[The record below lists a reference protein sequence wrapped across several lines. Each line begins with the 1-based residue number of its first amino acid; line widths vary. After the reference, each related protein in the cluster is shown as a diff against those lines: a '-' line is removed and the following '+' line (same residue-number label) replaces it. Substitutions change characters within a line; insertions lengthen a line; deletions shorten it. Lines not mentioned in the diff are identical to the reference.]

1 MISHEER
8 KQRILNTSHIIWL
21 EDSSVYRMAY
31 VEIIDNIVF
40 VGTEGGLLFQDMDVL
55 TLEEACQAEQIIIN
69 IKQELNI
76 N

>member
-55 TLEEACQAEQIIIN
+55 TLEEACQAEKIIIN

>member
-8 KQRILNTSHIIWL
+8 KKRILNTSHIIWL

-31 VEIIDNIVF
+31 VEVIDNLIF
-40 VGTEGGLLFQDMDVL
+40 VGTENGLLFQDTDVL
-55 TLEEACQAEQIIIN
+55 TLEEACHAEKIIIN

>member
-8 KQRILNTSHIIWL
+8 KQRILDTSHIIWL
-21 EDSSVYRMAY
+21 EDFSVYQMAY

-55 TLEEACQAEQIIIN
+55 TLEEACRAERLIIN
-69 IKQELNI
+69 IKRKLNI